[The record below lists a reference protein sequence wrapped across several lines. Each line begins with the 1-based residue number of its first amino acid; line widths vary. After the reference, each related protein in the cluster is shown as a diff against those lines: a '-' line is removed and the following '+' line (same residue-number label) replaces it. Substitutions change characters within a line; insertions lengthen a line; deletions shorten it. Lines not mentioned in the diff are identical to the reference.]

1 MGLRD
6 IKGSK
11 NIYVVTSTDTAEAY
25 FFSLKDTSYK
35 GSMSV
40 GAWPIVRA
48 PDSAAISS
56 AVSPLSAK
64 AEISS
69 PRLISGPG
77 KSLFAKSRLAVVE
90 SLLPN

>member
-1 MGLRD
+1 
-6 IKGSK
+6 
-11 NIYVVTSTDTAEAY
+11 
-25 FFSLKDTSYK
+25 
-35 GSMSV
+35 MSV

-90 SLLPN
+90 SLQLGPPSCLTTLVQ